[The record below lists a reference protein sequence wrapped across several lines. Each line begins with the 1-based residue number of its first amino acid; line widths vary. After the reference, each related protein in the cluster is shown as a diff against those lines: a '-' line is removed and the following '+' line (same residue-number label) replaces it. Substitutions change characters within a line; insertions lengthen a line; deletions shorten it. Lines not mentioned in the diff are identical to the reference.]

1 MVIGPS
7 HGREVV
13 RCGRW
18 LEIPWRRML
27 LSITSFSNSNVY
39 TRKSL
44 AHDARASSSLMPWA
58 VAPGGFFSHE
68 PLFSARNVLLKLSH
82 EVLDPLLMLQQ
93 YRHHNGLKGPWASD
107 HDPSLDVQ
115 LGAIKEPTEDRLI
128 SFGKCFFERHPAAA
142 FLFDEGAIRRERLAP
157 GMIPGL
163 WER

>member
-1 MVIGPS
+1 MVIEPS

-27 LSITSFSNSNVY
+27 LPITSFSNSNVY

-93 YRHHNGLKGPWASD
+93 YRHHNGLKRQWASD
-107 HDPSLDVQ
+107 HDPSLNMQ
-115 LGAIKEPTEDRLI
+115 LGAIKEPVENGLIFFRKCSLERCPSATFICDKLPEWRKGFSHNSNLRLVQ
-128 SFGKCFFERHPAAA
+128 R
-142 FLFDEGAIRRERLAP
+142 
-157 GMIPGL
+157 
-163 WER
+163 